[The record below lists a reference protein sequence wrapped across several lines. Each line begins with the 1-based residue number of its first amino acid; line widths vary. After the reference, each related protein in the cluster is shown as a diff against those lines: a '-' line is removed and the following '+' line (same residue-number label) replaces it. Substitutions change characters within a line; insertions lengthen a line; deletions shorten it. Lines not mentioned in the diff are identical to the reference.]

1 MQRSFFSRLKS
12 KDALII
18 AGLFAF
24 AMLIFSKTVFLG
36 KPISHLYL
44 VGSRDVMFRSFY
56 SNVDTGYDESNY
68 LMHIPF
74 LYLVTDFWRNLQIPL
89 WNPYA
94 GFGAP
99 LIGDVTARPFSIF
112 KIPFLLFPSIYTI
125 NFTLVLE
132 LTIACIGTYVLCGAF
147 AIPRYARIFAACAYF
162 LCPYL
167 LRNSELNIG
176 TSASMLPLLM
186 WTFVR
191 LAQSPSIPR
200 VILAAIG
207 CALFISIGHAIS
219 AFNGVM
225 FSTLV
230 AVLIFFTTG
239 SDKPQTKL
247 LNSAKWL
254 TFVAGLALCLASPV
268 LLPFV
273 EFFKL
278 SNCYK
283 FGEFVETGVAPW
295 QGILVSLFMPL
306 HGGASPFIGIATL
319 PLVCLAWF
327 TKQPA
332 RNLVRGLILLAVF
345 AFLGVT
351 RPGFTANIW
360 DLTFLRYI
368 PGLYFEPIF
377 LLLLLITAAHG
388 FETAVENL
396 KGRKLLV
403 IFLAAQA
410 IVLAVPPLL
419 NLSGF
424 DFKLGN
430 FDNSVPDMRFQLKIW
445 LICLAAGTV
454 VAASAFL
461 IAKNRLFFI
470 GSVILATLVSL
481 WQATP
486 LALPVRPN
494 FRYDQIEPLPF
505 LQKEKA
511 RIVSLGFDLLAPNTN
526 LVYKIANVN
535 THNVMPPQR
544 YKTFMDA
551 AGGRV
556 TTFNTVFD
564 REEFSKLIDVCGVKY
579 IMALGSVRGKDD
591 YDEGRQTAALEQPVS
606 YEGNQDIKLQYCNL
620 RYCPERADVVGE
632 LKFEPGA
639 TNVDDYFFQVVVL
652 GDQRQV
658 LWFGGQYPLKQSRWR
673 EKEFP
678 KEPTRSK
685 LSAPIPLAVPI
696 GSKFTVALKV
706 SNLKQMQSLKPLISD
721 DKAVQSGSKI
731 APSDLLVLGTFT
743 AESRK
748 TKGQA
753 PHFKLISE
761 SGLHKIRVYEN
772 TRTLGRAFLLFQPE
786 VLKSEGEL
794 LARLKAKDFNPH
806 KTVVVEAEEL
816 AANGIQ
822 LNAVPTGDD
831 VREAL
836 PVAID
841 TDAATKISMTVDA
854 PADAVLVLAD
864 TYYPGWK
871 ARVDGKEVPIF
882 HADYLFRGV
891 QIPAGKHTV
900 EFSYSSK
907 PFNIALVLF
916 SLGLIASA
924 VLLVRSRSSS
934 RRESSQ

>member
-18 AGLFAF
+18 AGLCVFSL
-24 AMLIFSKTVFLG
+24 LIFSKTVFLG
-36 KPISHLYL
+36 KPLSHLYL
-44 VGSRDVMFRSFY
+44 VGSRDVLFRSFY
-56 SNVDTGYDESNY
+56 SSVDTGYDESNY

-74 LYLVTDFWRNLQIPL
+74 LYLVTDFWRNFQLPL

-112 KIPFLLFPSIYTI
+112 KIPFLIFPTTYTI

-132 LTIACIGTYVLCGAF
+132 LTIACIGTYILCGAF
-147 AIPRYARIFAACAYF
+147 SVPRYARVFAACAYF

-176 TSASMLPLLM
+176 TSASMLPFLM

-191 LAQSPSIPR
+191 LAQSPSISR
-200 VILAAIG
+200 GILAAVA
-207 CALFISIGHAIS
+207 CAFFISIGHAIS
-219 AFNGVM
+219 SFNGVM

-230 AVLIFFTTG
+230 AVMVFLTTG
-239 SDKPQTKL
+239 SEKTQTRL

-254 TFVAGLALCLASPV
+254 ALVAAIAMCLASPV
-268 LLPFV
+268 LLPFI
-273 EFFKL
+273 EFFKA
-278 SNCYK
+278 SDCYK

-306 HGGASPFIGIATL
+306 YGGVSPFIGIATL
-319 PLVCLAWF
+319 PLVCMAWF
-327 TKQPA
+327 SKSQS

-345 AFLGVT
+345 AFFGVT

-368 PGLYFEPIF
+368 PGLYFQPIF

-388 FETAVENL
+388 FETAVEHL
-396 KGRKLLV
+396 KERKFLIIL
-403 IFLAAQA
+403 LAAQA
-410 IVLAVPPLL
+410 VVLAVPVVLHL
-419 NLSGF
+419 CGF
-424 DFKLGN
+424 DFKIGN
-430 FDNSVPDMRFQLKIW
+430 FDNSMPDMRFQFKIW
-445 LICLAAGTV
+445 LICLAAAGA
-454 VAASAFL
+454 VATSAFL
-461 IAKNRLFFI
+461 ITKNRLFFI
-470 GSVILATLVSL
+470 GSVLLATLVSL

-494 FRYDQIEPLPF
+494 FSYDQIEPLPF

-511 RIVSLGFDLLAPNTN
+511 RIVSLGFDLFAPNTN

-544 YKTFMDA
+544 YKTFMGT

-564 REEFSKLIDVCGVKY
+564 REEFSQLIDICGVKY
-579 IMALGSVRGKDD
+579 IMALGSVRGKHD
-591 YDEGRQTAALEQPVS
+591 YDEGKQTASLAESVS
-606 YEGNQDIKLQYCNL
+606 YKDNPEIKLEYCNL
-620 RYCPERADVVGE
+620 RYCPERADVVGD

-639 TNVDDYFFQVVVL
+639 TNVEDYFFQVVVL
-652 GDQRQV
+652 DDKNQV

-673 EKEFP
+673 EKEYP
-678 KEPTRSK
+678 REPTRSK
-685 LSAPIPLAVPI
+685 LSAPIPLAVPL
-696 GSKFTVALKV
+696 GSKFSVALKV
-706 SNLKQMQSLKPLISD
+706 SNLKQMQSLKPI
-721 DKAVQSGSKI
+721 KSGGNLAPSSNSE
-731 APSDLLVLGTFT
+731 PSDLLLLGTFT
-743 AESRK
+743 AESRQ
-748 TKGQA
+748 TKGET

-772 TRTLGRAFLLFQPE
+772 TRTLGRAFLVFQPE
-786 VLKSEGEL
+786 ILKNDNEL
-794 LARLKAKDFNPH
+794 LARLKAKEFDPH
-806 KTVVVEAEEL
+806 KIVVLEEKEL
-816 AANGIQ
+816 ADNGIR
-822 LNAVPTGDD
+822 LKSAPAGNAS
-831 VREAL
+831 RHAL
-836 PVAID
+836 PVAIG
-841 TDAATKISMTVDA
+841 TDDATKVAMTVDA

-871 ARVDGKEVPIF
+871 AKVDGKEVPIF
-882 HADYLFRGV
+882 HADYMFRGV
-891 QIPAGKHTV
+891 QIPEGKHSV
-900 EFSYSSK
+900 EFTYSSR

-916 SLGLIASA
+916 TLGLLTSA
-924 VLLVRSRSSS
+924 VLLVRSKSSS

>member
-1 MQRSFFSRLKS
+1 MQRSFFSRFKS

-18 AGLFAF
+18 AGLFVF
-24 AMLIFSKTVFLG
+24 SMLIFSKTVFLG

-44 VGSRDVMFRSFY
+44 VGCRDVLFRSFY
-56 SNVDTGYDESNY
+56 SNTDTGYDESNY

-74 LYLVTDFWRNLQIPL
+74 LYLVTDFWRNLQFPL

-112 KIPFLLFPSIYTI
+112 KIPFFLFPSIYTI

-132 LTIACIGTYVLCGAF
+132 LTLACIGTYVLCGAF

-176 TSASMLPLLM
+176 TSASMLPILM

-191 LAQSPSIPR
+191 LAQNPSIPR
-200 VILAAIG
+200 VILTSAA
-207 CALFISIGHAIS
+207 CAFFISIGHALS

-230 AVLIFFTTG
+230 AILVFFTTG

-247 LNSAKWL
+247 LNSVKWL
-254 TFVAGLALCLASPV
+254 AFVAALAFCLASPV

-283 FGEFVETGVAPW
+283 FDEFVETGVAPW
-295 QGILVSLFMPL
+295 QCILISLFIPL
-306 HGGASPFIGIATL
+306 CGGGSRFIGIATL
-319 PLVCLAWF
+319 PLVCIAWF
-327 TKQPA
+327 AKLPA
-332 RNLVRGLILLAVF
+332 RNLVRALILLAVF
-345 AFLGVT
+345 AFFGVT
-351 RPGFTANIW
+351 RPGFTSNIW
-360 DLTFLRYI
+360 DSTFLRYI

-396 KGRKLLV
+396 KERKLLI
-403 IFLAAQA
+403 IFLVAQTL
-410 IVLAVPPLL
+410 VLVVPLL
-419 NLSGF
+419 LHHAGF

-430 FDNSVPDMRFQLKIW
+430 FDNSVPDMRFQMKIW
-445 LICLAAGTV
+445 LICLAAGGA
-454 VAASAFL
+454 VAASAFS
-461 IAKNRLFFI
+461 IPKNRLFFI
-470 GSVILATLVSL
+470 GSVIVATLVSL

-486 LALPVRPN
+486 QALPVRPI

-579 IMALGSVRGKDD
+579 IMALGSVRGKNDF
-591 YDEGRQTAALEQPVS
+591 DEGKQTATLDQPVS
-606 YEGNQDIKLQYCNL
+606 YEGDQEIKLQYCNL

-632 LKFEPGA
+632 LKFKPGA
-639 TNVDDYFFQVVVL
+639 TNVEDCFFQVVVL
-652 GDQRQV
+652 GDQQQV
-658 LWFGGQYPLKQSRWR
+658 LWFGGQYPIKQSRWR

-678 KEPTRSK
+678 VEPTRSK

-696 GSKFTVALKV
+696 GSQFNVALKV
-706 SNLKQMQSLKPLISD
+706 SNLKQMKSLKPLISD

-731 APSDLLVLGTFT
+731 VPRDLLVLGTFT
-743 AESRK
+743 AESRE
-748 TKGQA
+748 TKGEA

-786 VLKSEGEL
+786 ILKSEREL
-794 LARLKAKDFNPH
+794 LARLKAKDFDPH
-806 KTVVVEAEEL
+806 KTVVLEAEEL
-816 AANGIQ
+816 AQNSIQ
-822 LNAVPTGDD
+822 LKTAQSGGAARAAV
-831 VREAL
+831 

-841 TDAATKISMTVDA
+841 IDAATKISMTVDA
-854 PADAVLVLAD
+854 PEDAVLVLAD
-864 TYYPGWK
+864 TYYPGWT
-871 ARVDGKEVPIF
+871 ARVDGKDVPIF

-891 QIPAGKHTV
+891 QIPAGKHIV
-900 EFSYSSK
+900 EFNYSCK
-907 PFNIALVLF
+907 PFNIALILF
-916 SLGLIASA
+916 SLGLVASA
-924 VLLVRSRSSS
+924 VLLIRSRSSS
-934 RRESSQ
+934 QHESSQ